1 MRESRVSHRYAKSL
15 LDLALEKGQLEQVH
29 EDMRL
34 ILTTVQENR
43 ELSVMLRSPV
53 IKTDKK
59 QDILKAIFGGKI
71 GVIPTEFV
79 DIITRKRREGEL
91 EAIAEAF
98 ITQYRRHKQ
107 ILTAVITT
115 ASGLDDK
122 LRAQVLEIVKQSA
135 GGKAVELVEK
145 TDKALMGGF
154 ILRVGDNQVDA
165 SILRQVRN
173 LERNFSENPYIK
185 EY

>member
-1 MRESRVSHRYAKSL
+1 
-15 LDLALEKGQLEQVH
+15 
-29 EDMRL
+29 
-34 ILTTVQENR
+34 
-43 ELSVMLRSPV
+43 MLRSPV

-145 TDKALMGGF
+145 TDKSLMGGF

-185 EY
+185 EF

>member
-34 ILTTVQENR
+34 ILTTVQESR

-59 QDILKAIFGGKI
+59 QEILKALFGGKI
-71 GVIPTEFV
+71 GVIPTEFI

-98 ITQYRRHKQ
+98 VTQYRRHKQ

-135 GGKAVELVEK
+135 GGKSVELVEK

-185 EY
+185 EF